1 MAEQAGRIRALATI
15 TAALLFS
22 AFLAGAIYMVKPR
35 DSDIHNLTG
44 TLFFHRYSDY
54 GSWDATMWSLDLKR
68 GSFHQI
74 NQQWTT
80 VSSPINA
87 HVSNDGQYLTLMGSA
102 TGLPKIEGEVQ
113 HDWDVFISHWDGSNW
128 SDPINLTG
136 PNGKRDEDPKF
147 SPDGKTIVYKEDGVL
162 ATVASTGGTKTYLTI
177 GKAESSMPYYRE
189 NGQDIL
195 FERQGKIYLKTK
207 SGDMEMDSGHGGI
220 SSYYPIGVDDQR
232 FLFTR
237 VQDSQHDGIR
247 WGYYDGRPAEN
258 LFFNNDTW
266 DSSDSYPY
274 QDAKDFIFLVSGDV
288 NIPKG
293 GYNLVIADLHAKK
306 VVNIDDLYGDINTHL
321 QELGPA
327 WTPFSYSK

>member
-1 MAEQAGRIRALATI
+1 VVKLEQLKGLTRIAIAVVI
-15 TAALLFS
+15 AALLT
-22 AFLAGAIYMVKPR
+22 GAIYMVKPGKA
-35 DSDIHNLTG
+35 DIHNLTG
-44 TLFFHRYSDY
+44 TLIYHRYSDY
-54 GSWDATMWSLDLKR
+54 GSWDATMWSLDLKS
-68 GSFHQI
+68 GSLNQI

-80 VSSPINA
+80 VLSPINA

-102 TGLPKIEGEVQ
+102 AGLPDINGEAQ
-113 HDWDVFISHWDGSNW
+113 HDWDVFISHWDGSKW

-147 SPDGKTIVYKEDGVL
+147 SSDGKTIVYKEDGVL
-162 ATVASTGGTKTYLTI
+162 ATVASTGGEKTYLSV
-177 GKAESSMPYYRE
+177 GEAESSMPYFRT
-189 NGQDIL
+189 NSTDLL

-207 SGDMEMDSGHGGI
+207 SGDQIMNPGVGGE
-220 SSYYPIGVDDQR
+220 SSYYPIGVDAER

-237 VQDSQHDGIR
+237 VQDSKHDGIR
-247 WGYYDGRPAEN
+247 WGYYDGRASTD

-274 QDAKDFIFLVSGDV
+274 KDAKDFIFLVSGDV

-293 GYNLVIADLHAKK
+293 GYNLVIADLKAKK
-306 VVNIDDLYGDINTHL
+306 VVNIDDLYGDINSHL

-327 WTPFSYSK
+327 WTPFTYLK

>member
-1 MAEQAGRIRALATI
+1 VAKLEQLQGLTRIAIAVVI
-15 TAALLFS
+15 AALLT
-22 AFLAGAIYMVKPR
+22 GAIYMVKPGKA
-35 DSDIHNLTG
+35 DIHNLTG
-44 TLFFHRYSDY
+44 TLIYHRYSDY
-54 GSWDATMWSLDLKR
+54 GSWDATMWSLDLKS
-68 GSFHQI
+68 GSLNQI

-80 VSSPINA
+80 VLSPINA

-102 TGLPKIEGEVQ
+102 AGLPDINGEAQ
-113 HDWDVFISHWDGSNW
+113 HDWDVFISHWDGSKW

-147 SPDGKTIVYKEDGVL
+147 SSDGKTIVYKVDGVL
-162 ATVASTGGTKTYLTI
+162 ATVASTGGEKTYLSV
-177 GKAESSMPYYRE
+177 GEAESSMPYFRT
-189 NGQDIL
+189 NSTDLL

-207 SGDMEMDSGHGGI
+207 SGDQIMSPGVGGE
-220 SSYYPIGVDDQR
+220 SSYYPIGVDAER

-237 VQDSQHDGIR
+237 VQDSKHDGIR
-247 WGYYDGRPAEN
+247 WGYYDGRASTD

-274 QDAKDFIFLVSGDV
+274 KDAKDFIFLVSGDV

-293 GYNLVIADLHAKK
+293 GYNLVLADLKAKK
-306 VVNIDDLYGDINTHL
+306 VVNIDDLYGDINSHL

-327 WTPFSYSK
+327 WTSFTYLK